1 MGQEKA
7 ARNLTVRKDKIEDAG
22 LLVWDLT
29 QNLLYADRTVAKL
42 FGLDAQRAGNGLPI
56 DEYVARVHIDDR
68 PAFVQ
73 ALSAAIVADQQQ
85 HEVYRVNSVAEN
97 YRYVVGFGRTFRD
110 KSGSPILYSGIV
122 VPASSM
128 ERNTAVRTSLVS

>member
-1 MGQEKA
+1 MAHDNA
-7 ARNLTVRKDKIEDAG
+7 ARRSPTRKDEIEDAG

-29 QNLLYADRTVAKL
+29 QNLLYADSTVAKL

-56 DEYVARVHIDDR
+56 DAYVARVHIDDR

-73 ALSAAIVADQQQ
+73 ALSTSIVADQQQ
-85 HEVYRVNSVAEN
+85 HEIYRVNSMAEC

-122 VPASSM
+122 VPACSTVIG
-128 ERNTAVRTSLVS
+128 TAVHATMR